1 MSAGK
6 ALAGFG
12 SGIVFAL
19 GLGVSEMTRP
29 AKIQNFLDVAG
40 DWDPSLLFVMGGAVG
55 VSFVV
60 FRLMRGSAKPVFGA
74 NYLEPS
80 RTAID
85 RGLIGGA
92 ALFGA
97 GWGLSGFCPGPAVTA
112 LATGLPQVAV
122 FVLAMGLGM
131 IGYRWVTQASA
142 VVAAPARPGQPAIAG
157 APAVVAEETC
167 G

>member
-6 ALAGFG
+6 ALAGFV

-19 GLGVSEMTRP
+19 GLGLSDMTRP

-40 DWDPSLLFVMGGAVG
+40 DWDPSLLFVMAGAVG
-55 VSFVV
+55 VSFVA
-60 FRLMRGSAKPVFGA
+60 FRLTRRSAKPVFGA

-85 RGLIGGA
+85 RSLIGGA

-97 GWGLSGFCPGPAVTA
+97 GWGLSGFCPGPAITA

-122 FVLAMGLGM
+122 FVLAMGIGM
-131 IGYRWVTQASA
+131 IGYRWVTQGSTAT
-142 VVAAPARPGQPAIAG
+142 APGRAGEPSMAG